1 LERAWESFRLAFS
14 GIAKGC
20 LMPSDFF
27 DEAVEQSAIKTAIV
41 SKYFRAWAQVI
52 IPSVEKRD
60 NRIAYIDLFC
70 GPGRYKDGTN
80 STPIQILRAAA
91 RHPKLSQMLVTMFN
105 DLDHENVASLQATIE
120 ATPEVKKLK
129 HQPRV
134 YNHEVGTE
142 IAKQFEIMKMIPTFF
157 FVDPWG
163 YKGLSL
169 KLINSVLQNW
179 GCDCVFFFNYNR
191 ISMGLNNELVKE
203 HMNALFGQNRAEA
216 LRTRLERLS
225 GEHREVT
232 IIEELSNALRE
243 MGGRYVLPFRF
254 RNAAGN
260 RTTHHLIF
268 VSKHVRGY
276 EIMKDVMARES
287 SSTEQ
292 GVPSFEYNQA
302 SKNQPFLSNFLKPL
316 DSLAVELLERFSGK
330 RMTMLDVYD
339 RHQVDTPFIKANYK
353 EALRNLEA
361 NGQIK
366 TDPPAPKRKIIKGQ
380 RSFADSVIVTFP

>member
-1 LERAWESFRLAFS
+1 
-14 GIAKGC
+14 
-20 LMPSDFF
+20 
-27 DEAVEQSAIKTAIV
+27 
-41 SKYFRAWAQVI
+41 
-52 IPSVEKRD
+52 
-60 NRIAYIDLFC
+60 
-70 GPGRYKDGTN
+70 
-80 STPIQILRAAA
+80 
-91 RHPKLSQMLVTMFN
+91 MLVTMFN
-105 DLDHENVASLQATIE
+105 DLDHENVASLQAAIE
-120 ATPEVKKLK
+120 AIPEVKKLK

-142 IAKQFEIMKMIPTFF
+142 IAKQFESMKMIPTFF

-191 ISMGLNNELVKE
+191 ISMGLNNELVKA
-203 HMNALFGQNRAEA
+203 HMNALFGQNRADA
-216 LRTRLERLS
+216 LRARLGKLS
-225 GEHREVT
+225 GDQKEVT

-316 DSLAVELLERFSGK
+316 GLALVPSLKLRFPQG
-330 RMTMLDVYD
+330 
-339 RHQVDTPFIKANYK
+339 
-353 EALRNLEA
+353 NL
-361 NGQIK
+361 
-366 TDPPAPKRKIIKGQ
+366 
-380 RSFADSVIVTFP
+380 S

>member
-1 LERAWESFRLAFS
+1 
-14 GIAKGC
+14 
-20 LMPSDFF
+20 MPSNFF
-27 DEAVEQSAIKTAIV
+27 DESEEQSAIKTAIV
-41 SKYFRAWAQVI
+41 SKYFMAWAQVI
-52 IPSVEKRD
+52 IPSVEKRS

-70 GPGRYKDGTN
+70 GPGRYKDGTE
-80 STPIQILRAAA
+80 STPIQILQVAA
-91 RHPKLSQMLVTMFN
+91 RHPKLSQMLVTLFN
-105 DLDHENVASLQATIE
+105 DLDHENVASLQAAIE
-120 ATPEVKKLK
+120 AMPEVKMLK
-129 HQPRV
+129 HKPCV

-142 IAKQFEIMKMIPTFF
+142 IAKQFESMKMIPTFF

-191 ISMGLNNELVKE
+191 ISMGLNNELVKA
-203 HMNALFGQNRAEA
+203 HMNALFGQNRADA
-216 LRTRLERLS
+216 LRTRLGSLS
-225 GEHREVT
+225 GDQKEVT

-292 GVPSFEYNQA
+292 GVPSSSTIRPQRISLFCRT
-302 SKNQPFLSNFLKPL
+302 SLSL
-316 DSLAVELLERFSGK
+316 S
-330 RMTMLDVYD
+330 
-339 RHQVDTPFIKANYK
+339 
-353 EALRNLEA
+353 
-361 NGQIK
+361 
-366 TDPPAPKRKIIKGQ
+366 
-380 RSFADSVIVTFP
+380 IV